1 MHSPDNPAELFF
13 NWMMPFI
20 FCLIL
25 NGCHSGELQTPAA
38 APAGAAKKV
47 MVFGH
52 RGAAGLAPEN
62 TSAAFA
68 RACGIGV
75 DGVELDVLFSSDEEL
90 VVYHDFVLKPE
101 ITRNSDGNWLRSQD
115 VVRIG
120 DLSTEKLKQFD
131 VGRLKPG
138 TAYARRY
145 PDQQAVDG
153 QRIPTLREVITQVKT
168 ACPEELRLLIEVKT
182 TPEEPALS
190 SDPEK
195 ITRALVDL
203 LRETK
208 MEQRV
213 RILSFDWRNLA
224 HVQKIAPGIPTV
236 YLSLLGLRLN
246 NIKPGQPGAS
256 PWMAGIDIDD
266 YAGSIPRAVQAA
278 GGRFWAP
285 YFKNLTLRDLQE
297 AHRLGL
303 SVYVWTPDAPAD
315 LQRMIEWGVDGIIT
329 NRPDLLLQM
338 RP

>member
-1 MHSPDNPAELFF
+1 MDLPGKSAKV
-13 NWMMPFI
+13 I
-20 FCLIL
+20 FCCLIL
-25 NGCHSGELQTPAA
+25 FVVGAILGGCHHGVQLAPAA
-38 APAGAAKKV
+38 APARVAEKV

-62 TSAAFA
+62 TPAAFA
-68 RACGIGV
+68 RACEVGV

-101 ITRNSDGNWLRSQD
+101 ITRNSDGNWLMPQD

-138 TAYARRY
+138 TAYARSY
-145 PDQQAVDG
+145 PDQQAIDG
-153 QRIPTLREVITQVKT
+153 QRIPTLREVITQVK
-168 ACPEELRLLIEVKT
+168 ASCPQEVRLLIEVKT
-182 TPEEPALS
+182 SPEEPALS

-195 ITRALVDL
+195 ITQALVDL

-208 MEQRV
+208 MEQRAL
-213 RILSFDWRNLA
+213 ILSFDWRNLV
-224 HVQKIAPGIPTV
+224 HVQKVAPGIPSV

-256 PWMAGIDIDD
+256 PWMAGIDIDKHS
-266 YAGSIPRAVQAA
+266 GSIPQAVKAA

-285 YFKNLTLRDLQE
+285 YYKNLTLRDLQE
-297 AHRLGL
+297 ARQLGL

-329 NRPDLLLQM
+329 NRPDLLIQLRQ
-338 RP
+338 